1 MMSTGSNMTP
11 CSPTSKAIGA
21 VTAATKKTYCSALY
35 WATSRTAPMSMPLTR
50 SALATPLTTKLRIK
64 SRVKASLSKS
74 QSTSRSTY
82 QGSSITQNQQLSSA
96 PSMSGTFLGRK
107 NVLLR
112 QAVKEANKWGQEK
125 KPSSKPN
132 KPGCSTRSLKEK
144 RGEEATATIASRV
157 TIRATSTDSV
167 YLSINQC
174 SCHFGNIICI

>member
-35 WATSRTAPMSMPLTR
+35 WATSRTAPMSTPLTH
-50 SALATPLTTKLRIK
+50 SVLATPLTTKLRIK
-64 SRVKASLSKS
+64 TRVKASLSKS

-96 PSMSGTFLGRK
+96 LSMSGTFLGRK
-107 NVLLR
+107 SVLLW
-112 QAVKEANKWGQEK
+112 QAVKEANKCGQGRK
-125 KPSSKPN
+125 LSSKPN
-132 KPGCSTRSLKEK
+132 KPGCSTKSLKEK
-144 RGEEATATIASRV
+144 RGEEATATIASQV

-167 YLSINQC
+167 YQSINAVA
-174 SCHFGNIICI
+174 IL